1 MATVTIRRLDD
12 EVLDALKR
20 QARIQGRS
28 LEAELR
34 EILMTA
40 ATREMTPADKWDLFE
55 RIAEGREAA

>member
-34 EILMTA
+34 EILMA
-40 ATREMTPADKWDLFE
+40 AAARQMTPADKWALFE
-55 RIAEGREAA
+55 RIADGRAAA

>member
-34 EILMTA
+34 EIPDGRGHTQHD
-40 ATREMTPADKWDLFE
+40 PGGQVGLFE